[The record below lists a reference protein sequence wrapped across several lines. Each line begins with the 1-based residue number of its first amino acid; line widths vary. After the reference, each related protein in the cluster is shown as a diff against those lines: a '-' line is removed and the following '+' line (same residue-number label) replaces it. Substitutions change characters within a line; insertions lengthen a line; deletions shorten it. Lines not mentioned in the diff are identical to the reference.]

1 LKLQHSAT
9 ATHRKPEQFRAILG
23 AIVAPK
29 AGVSKHWPFDTHVD
43 PTFLTGFIF
52 NAGNSTESTAETQFP
67 GTSRN
72 LALSITLIIL
82 NNFKHQNA

>member
-1 LKLQHSAT
+1 LKLQYSATAT

-23 AIVAPK
+23 TFLAPK

-52 NAGNSTESTAETQFP
+52 NAGNSTKLTAETRFP
-67 GTSRN
+67 GSFQEI
-72 LALSITLIIL
+72 SI
-82 NNFKHQNA
+82 KHHIDHIK